1 MAETKLF
8 DNLYKVIK
16 ANSGVLANDTVATE
30 ILDLQI
36 PRGYC
41 ARIRKVR
48 FIDHALTANNES
60 VDRFKVNGALVLD
73 PDDEESYAIPT
84 FTVDHDVCCDSEHEY
99 CRFLVG
105 APVTDAF
112 SMNNN
117 KETGI
122 DFDEGLDVVTVR
134 NVRYNVL
141 ATGLST
147 SPESTMQQ
155 HIEVYFT
162 YEKISTDLY
171 SKLLGIS

>member
-1 MAETKLF
+1 MAEKKLF

-16 ANSGVLANDTVATE
+16 ANSGVLVNDGVATE

-41 ARIRKVR
+41 AKIKKVR
-48 FIDHALTANNES
+48 FIDHALTNNNES
-60 VDRFKVNGALVLD
+60 VDRFKINGALVLD
-73 PDDEESYAIPT
+73 PDDEESYQIPT
-84 FTVDHDVCCDSEHEY
+84 FEVDHDVACDCEHEY
-99 CRFLVG
+99 CRMLVG

-112 SMNNN
+112 SVINN
-117 KETGI
+117 KETLV
-122 DFDEGLDVVTVR
+122 DFTEDLDVVTVR

-147 SPESTMQQ
+147 DPASTLQQ

-162 YEKISTDLY
+162 YEKISADLY